1 MTNLNP
7 KSVLWFMAFF
17 LFMQSFS
24 VWSWPKTAYRN
35 MVHDTLRV
43 IPPRLSQVLISRDDA
58 IYNGMINIRSDTA
71 TVFAR
76 NETPAKIPNDLLD
89 DVNNRIE
96 RIVLMLNQHNS
107 FDDIG
112 YELGHLLRIAIDV
125 CDPGIV
131 GSGEPELQ
139 QVISEYYRF
148 VDSNLNKI
156 PFVYDKR
163 LPSPVAGAYVRE
175 LLTQA
180 VKETSDS
187 VTNIADSF
195 WKKGRLVSASAL
207 DLQSVPY
214 AEASLSYSRGV
225 TAAAYLWVLVWS
237 KANGDF
243 TGYRFGL
250 KNN

>member
-7 KSVLWFMAFF
+7 KSVLWFMALF

-43 IPPRLSQVLISRDDA
+43 IPPRLSQVLTSRDDA

-76 NETPAKIPNDLLD
+76 NEIPAQIPNDLLD

-112 YELGHLLRIAIDV
+112 YELGHLLRIAIDA

-131 GSGEPELQ
+131 GSGRPELQ
-139 QVISEYYRF
+139 RVVSEYYRF

-163 LPSPVAGAYVRE
+163 LPSPAAGGYVRE

-187 VTNIADSF
+187 VTNIADAF
-195 WKKGRLVSASAL
+195 WKQGRLVSASGL

-225 TAAAYLWVLVWS
+225 TTAAYLWVLVWS